1 MSSVIATSVNLKNLC
16 RVSET
21 IASEI
26 TIEYLSI
33 RCNNYVQKKHQENC
47 YNYALVGPGRT
58 HIRKV
63 LQKN

>member
-1 MSSVIATSVNLKNLC
+1 
-16 RVSET
+16 
-21 IASEI
+21 
-26 TIEYLSI
+26 LSI

-47 YNYALVGPGRT
+47 NNHALVGLGRRT